1 MVFYNTWFMSSISY
15 KYYRFLKNSLRLF
28 LFVSFLL
35 CHLSNIAQSSVNT
48 SAKDIEN
55 LNGSVSYTLGSVF
68 FVSRNQGLLTTEGIQ
83 QSYTINEIVSKSIL
97 RVALFPNPTSNLVYF
112 KVENLNYK
120 NLSYRLYD
128 INGRL
133 ITSGKILNDQ
143 SVVSLQNFPSNIFIV
158 KVFRGELEE
167 QSFKIFKAN

>member
-1 MVFYNTWFMSSISY
+1 
-15 KYYRFLKNSLRLF
+15 
-28 LFVSFLL
+28 
-35 CHLSNIAQSSVNT
+35 
-48 SAKDIEN
+48 
-55 LNGSVSYTLGSVF
+55 
-68 FVSRNQGLLTTEGIQ
+68 LLTTEGIQ